1 MNRKIK
7 NAIILIVVFIIISAL
22 GSYYS
27 LSVQGKDI
35 SLKNEKLTK
44 LRADY
49 ASVELIKAKLIEIE
63 KRVFVVDS
71 LLFTGKFII
80 PKDLSQ
86 SKFFDFVEFYS
97 NDNTLFSYTNTEFIS
112 QNSELGIN
120 YYTYKV
126 SGRMN
131 YNNVYHLIYAIE
143 QSKELKKIVKANL
156 KGTNK
161 VSKKGGP
168 SYLVEFGLEVRVY
181 YSSNDQFA
189 AVNFVEN
196 NLIPKSIKDAYYPL
210 IKVSIKPN
218 KSNLPDIQQGALI
231 SLVPQGAFITDSDG
245 NTILIQKGD
254 KVYLGHL
261 AEIDYD
267 NHTVTFVL
275 NKGGFI
281 EYQTMKLGENFRFKR
296 KSK

>member
-1 MNRKIK
+1 MNRKTK
-7 NAIILIVVFIIISAL
+7 NFIILLVIFVLITSIGGF
-22 GSYYS
+22 YS
-27 LSVQGKDI
+27 ISVQGEDLSIKE
-35 SLKNEKLTK
+35 EKLNI

-49 ASVELIKAKLIEIE
+49 ASVELIKTKLQEIE
-63 KRVFVVDS
+63 ERVLLVDS

-86 SKFFDFVEFYS
+86 SQFFDFVESYS
-97 NDNTLFSYTNTEFIS
+97 NDKGLYSYTNTEFDG
-112 QNSELGIN
+112 QNIEMGIN

-131 YNNVYHLIYAIE
+131 YNDVYGLIYAIE

-156 KGTNK
+156 KGINK

-168 SYLVEFGLEVRVY
+168 SFLIEFLLEVRVY
-181 YSSNDQFA
+181 SSSNDQFA
-189 AVNFVEN
+189 AVNFEEN
-196 NLIPKSIKDAYYPL
+196 NLIPEHIKDAYYPI

-218 KSNLPDIQQGALI
+218 KSNLPDIQDGYLM
-231 SLVPQGAFITDSDG
+231 SLVPQGAYITDSDG
-245 NTILIQKGD
+245 NTKLMQKGD

-261 AEIDYD
+261 AEIDHD
-267 NHTVTFVL
+267 NQTVTFML
-275 NKGGFI
+275 NKGGLV

-296 KSK
+296 KNQ

>member
-7 NAIILIVVFIIISAL
+7 NFIILVIIFIIITSL
-22 GSYYS
+22 GGYYTVS
-27 LSVQGKDI
+27 FQGEGLTIKE
-35 SLKNEKLTK
+35 EKLNK

-49 ASVELIKAKLIEIE
+49 ASVELIKSKLLEIE
-63 KRVFVVDS
+63 QRVLVVDS

-80 PKDLSQ
+80 PMDLSQ
-86 SKFFDFVEFYS
+86 SQFFDFVEYYS
-97 NDNTLFSYTNTEFIS
+97 NDKTLFSYTNTEFEGKNI
-112 QNSELGIN
+112 ELGIN

-131 YNNVYHLIYAIE
+131 YNNVYQLIYAIE
-143 QSKELKKIVKANL
+143 QSKELKKIVRANL

-168 SYLVEFGLEVRVY
+168 SFLVEFGLEVRVY

-196 NLIPKSIKDAYYPL
+196 NLIPKNIKDAYYPL

-218 KSNLPDIQQGALI
+218 KSNLPDIQAGSLI

-245 NTILIQKGD
+245 NTRLMQKGD
-254 KVYLGHL
+254 RVYLGHL

-267 NHTVTFVL
+267 NQTVTFVL
-275 NKGGFI
+275 NKGGLM
-281 EYQTMKLGENFRFKR
+281 EYQTMKLGENFRFKGKR
-296 KSK
+296 Q

>member
-7 NAIILIVVFIIISAL
+7 NFIILVIIFVLITSLGGYYTVSIQGEAL
-22 GSYYS
+22 SI
-27 LSVQGKDI
+27 KE
-35 SLKNEKLTK
+35 EKLNK
-44 LRADY
+44 LSADY
-49 ASVELIKAKLIEIE
+49 ASVELIKAKLFEIE
-63 KRVFVVDS
+63 ERVLVVDS

-86 SKFFDFVEFYS
+86 SQFFDFVEYYS
-97 NDNTLFSYTNTEFIS
+97 NDNTLFSYTNTEFEG
-112 QNSELGIN
+112 QNIELGIN

-131 YNNVYHLIYAIE
+131 YNNVYYLIYAIE
-143 QSKELKKIVKANL
+143 QSKELKKIVQANL
-156 KGTNK
+156 KGINK

-168 SYLVEFGLEVRVY
+168 SFLVEFRLEVRVY
-181 YSSNDQFA
+181 YSSIDQFA

-196 NLIPKSIKDAYYPL
+196 NLIPKPIKDAYYPL

-218 KSNLPDIQQGALI
+218 KSNLPDIQAGSLI

-245 NTILIQKGD
+245 NTRLMQKGD

-261 AEIDYD
+261 AEIDYE
-267 NHTVTFVL
+267 NQTVTFVL

-281 EYQTMKLGENFRFKR
+281 EYQTMKLGENFRFKGKR
-296 KSK
+296 K

>member
-7 NAIILIVVFIIISAL
+7 NFIILVIIFVLITSLGGYYTVFIQGEAL
-22 GSYYS
+22 SI
-27 LSVQGKDI
+27 KE
-35 SLKNEKLTK
+35 EKLNK
-44 LRADY
+44 LSADY
-49 ASVELIKAKLIEIE
+49 ASVELIKAKLFEIE
-63 KRVFVVDS
+63 ERVLILDS

-86 SKFFDFVEFYS
+86 SQFFDFVEYYS
-97 NDNTLFSYTNTEFIS
+97 NDNTLFSYTNTEFEG
-112 QNSELGIN
+112 QNTELGIN

-131 YNNVYHLIYAIE
+131 YNNVYFLIYAIE
-143 QSKELKKIVKANL
+143 QSKELKKIVQANL
-156 KGTNK
+156 KGINK

-168 SYLVEFGLEVRVY
+168 SFLVEFRLEVRVY

-196 NLIPKSIKDAYYPL
+196 NLIPKPIKDAYYPL

-218 KSNLPDIQQGALI
+218 KSNLPDIQAGSLI

-245 NTILIQKGD
+245 NTRLMQKGD

-261 AEIDYD
+261 AEIDYE
-267 NHTVTFVL
+267 NQTVTFVL

-281 EYQTMKLGENFRFKR
+281 EYQTMKLGENFRFKGKR
-296 KSK
+296 K

>member
-1 MNRKIK
+1 MNRKTK
-7 NAIILIVVFIIISAL
+7 NFIILIVIFLLITFVGGFYTISIQ
-22 GSYYS
+22 GED
-27 LSVQGKDI
+27 LSIK
-35 SLKNEKLTK
+35 KEKLNK

-49 ASVELIKAKLIEIE
+49 SSVEVIKSKLHEVEERVLI
-63 KRVFVVDS
+63 VDS

-86 SKFFDFVEFYS
+86 SQFFDFVEDYS
-97 NDNTLFSYTNTEFIS
+97 KDNGLYSFTNSEFGGRG
-112 QNSELGIN
+112 SELGIN
-120 YYTYKV
+120 YYTYKI

-131 YNNVYHLIYAIE
+131 YNDVYKLIYAIE
-143 QSKELKKIVKANL
+143 QSKELKKVVKANL
-156 KGTNK
+156 KGINK

-168 SYLVEFGLEVRVY
+168 SFLVEFLLEVRVY

-196 NLIPKSIKDAYYPL
+196 DLVPERIKDAYYPI
-210 IKVSIKPN
+210 IKVSITPN
-218 KSNLPDIQQGALI
+218 KSNLPDIQDGYLMSLI
-231 SLVPQGAFITDSDG
+231 PQGAYITDSDG
-245 NTILIQKGD
+245 VTRLMQKGD

-261 AEIDYD
+261 AEIDHD
-267 NHTVTFVL
+267 NQTVTFVL
-275 NKGGFI
+275 NKGGMI